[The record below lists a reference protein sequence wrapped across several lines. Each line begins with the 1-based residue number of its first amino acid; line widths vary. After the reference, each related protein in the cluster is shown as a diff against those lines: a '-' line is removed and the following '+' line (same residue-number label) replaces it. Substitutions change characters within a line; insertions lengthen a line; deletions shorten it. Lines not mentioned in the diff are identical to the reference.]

1 MILIV
6 EDDKVQNDVLAN
18 FLRHDGF
25 EVSSAYTLNDV
36 KQLFNEQTKL
46 VVLDLGLPDGNG
58 FDFLKYIRQ
67 KSNIPVIVLTALND
81 EFTQLNAFGLKADEF
96 IDKPFSPLVMT
107 KRIATWMERFY
118 PKEQIVRIGDLT
130 FDFSDYRVWD
140 SFENEI
146 IMTSTEFKILK
157 KLFENKGHAVTRES
171 IIESVWGFEYRDD
184 IRLLDSHIKNIRK
197 KLNADIITTIKGIG
211 YRINLDG

>member
-18 FLRHDGF
+18 FLQHDGF
-25 EVSSAYTLNDV
+25 DVSSAYTLHDAKSMFND
-36 KQLFNEQTKL
+36 KTKL

-58 FDFLKYIRQ
+58 FDFLKHIRHN
-67 KSNIPVIVLTALND
+67 SNIPVIVLTALND

-118 PKEQIVRIGDLT
+118 PKEQTVKICDLT

-140 SFENEI
+140 KLGNEI
-146 IMTSTEFKILK
+146 IITSTEFKILK

-197 KLNADIITTIKGIG
+197 KLNADIVTTIKGIG
-211 YRINLDG
+211 YRINING